1 MNYDQYGQNV
11 RRYLYSSS
19 DQDESRLETED
30 ENTCDFCRPLEEHEN
45 IFPPRMV
52 GNCSNEIHQLSEL
65 NEVCN

>member
-1 MNYDQYGQNV
+1 MNYDHYGQNF
-11 RRYLYSSS
+11 RRSLYSSS

-52 GNCSNEIHQLSEL
+52 GNC
-65 NEVCN
+65 